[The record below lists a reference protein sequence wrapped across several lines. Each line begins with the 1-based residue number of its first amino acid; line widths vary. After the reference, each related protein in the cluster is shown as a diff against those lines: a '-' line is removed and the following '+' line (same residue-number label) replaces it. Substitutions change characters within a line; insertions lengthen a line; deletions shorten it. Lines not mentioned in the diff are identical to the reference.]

1 MIVSGHRFQEKEL
14 TGNKLETATG
24 TKFGYA
30 CGNLTE
36 ISRILPFPAVPPSH
50 GFELLKNVLLL

>member
-14 TGNKLETATG
+14 TGNKLEMATG

-30 CGNLTE
+30 FGNLTE

-50 GFELLKNVLLL
+50 G